1 MSKEITISVNTGS
14 SVDTTKDLRKEI
26 SQLKKEL
33 FSLEEGTEQYN
44 QTFQEL
50 SNKMLEFKDR
60 NEALKMSAQD
70 LGQQIGN
77 VINVTK
83 GLASG
88 FEVVQGTM
96 ALFGT
101 ESEAVEQIMVKLQA
115 AISIVQGL
123 EGLEGLTKSIP
134 GLVNSFGN
142 ITGAVKGLITKLGV
156 LKAAILGTGIGAIA
170 VALGAIIANW
180 DKIEGLWS
188 QTKVIDELKDDL
200 DGLNDTF
207 KENEN
212 QLKINQEAAYSQYR
226 QAVIASKGAVDEMA
240 EAEKHLQETLK
251 GNSLDMLQNNLN
263 SAKIAEVKAWANY
276 ADAVS
281 NGAKIKVQN
290 ELKAIAEDFTKKRE
304 EAEAKLNKFN
314 EENAVKEIKATKES
328 EEKQLEI
335 IKDANQ
341 KKIDAHTEYINNI
354 DSKLKSL
361 GLRGIGNDVFI
372 TPKEKWDE
380 AHRILKEALDN
391 NLITYEQYL
400 IAKDNLDAKYGNE
413 GLGFEKVAT
422 EEGVAEYNNWQ
433 DKFLQEQRERI
444 ATNFDEEVKITAK
457 GIGKVQT
464 VQEKGNKNSVKNEE
478 NTWNQ
483 RTQIV
488 SAGLGLVT
496 SLMDKEN
503 EAYKPIAATKALM
516 DTYLAANSV
525 FLNTPGGL
533 VPRIIATSAA
543 VAAGLANVHSI
554 LKADPSNASAS
565 ASNNIVSTPNV
576 TSATQLPVDVLGT
589 TLSSNNEV
597 EIQAEAAKN
606 TRVYVL
612 ESDIANATNSVKTKV
627 EESRF

>member
-1 MSKEITISVNTGS
+1 MSKEITISVNTGK

-77 VINVTK
+77 VINVTQ

-263 SAKIAEVKAWANY
+263 SAKMAEVKAWANY

-290 ELKAIAEDFTKKRE
+290 ELKAIAEDFTKKKE
-304 EAEAKLNKFN
+304 EAEAELNKFN
-314 EENAVKEIKATKES
+314 EENAVKEIKAAKES

-341 KKIDAHTEYINNI
+341 KKIDAHNEYLNNI

-380 AHRILKEALDN
+380 AHSILKEALDN
-391 NLITYEQYL
+391 NLVTIEQYL
-400 IAKDNLDAKYGNE
+400 IAIDNLNAQYGNE
-413 GLGFEKVAT
+413 GLGFGPVLTDEMRENADK
-422 EEGVAEYNNWQ
+422 GMAEYWDNIQKENLKGQ
-433 DKFLQEQRERI
+433 
-444 ATNFDEEVKITAK
+444 AK
-457 GIGKVQT
+457 VLKT
-464 VQEKGNKNSVKNEE
+464 VDKGNKQQLDSTSDKWNAAVEITSASLGAMNQLAQAANIESKPLQIAMALM
-478 NTWNQ
+478 NTYQ
-483 RTQIV
+483 AASGAMAQ
-488 SAGLGLVT
+488 SFGGAG
-496 SLMDKEN
+496 
-503 EAYKPIAATKALM
+503 ARIAAM
-516 DTYLAANSV
+516 
-525 FLNTPGGL
+525 
-533 VPRIIATSAA
+533 IA
-543 VAAGLANVHSI
+543 VIGAGLANVVSI
-554 LKADPSNASAS
+554 MNVNPAGENGAGVGA
-565 ASNNIVSTPNV
+565 AAMPNV
-576 TSATQLPVDVLGT
+576 PTANMLPTDVLGT

-597 EIQAEAAKN
+597 EIQAESAKN